1 MTVEVI
7 VALVGQLI
15 VVLGAIIGT
24 YTKLQVSINV
34 LNVELKNVNNTLSG
48 QAQEVRRIEERLGKL
63 ESRVAMI
70 DRKSTRLNSSHT

>member
-34 LNVELKNVNNTLSG
+34 LNVELKNVNSILTG

-70 DRKSTRLNSSHT
+70 EGSLQR

>member
-1 MTVEVI
+1 MTVEVV
-7 VALVGQLI
+7 VALIGQL
-15 VVLGAIIGT
+15 VMVLGAVIGT

-34 LNVELKNVNNTLSG
+34 LNVKLENVSSTLSG

-70 DRKSTRLNSSHT
+70 EGSLQR

>member
-1 MTVEVI
+1 MTLEVT
-7 VALVGQLI
+7 VALVGQMIL
-15 VVLGAIIGT
+15 VLGAIIGT

-34 LNVELKNVNNTLSG
+34 LNVELKNVNSVLTG

-70 DRKSTRLNSSHT
+70 EGSLQR

>member
-7 VALVGQLI
+7 VALVGQMIL
-15 VVLGAIIGT
+15 VLGAIIGT

-34 LNVELKNVNNTLSG
+34 LNVELKNVNSVLTG

-70 DRKSTRLNSSHT
+70 EGSLQR

>member
-1 MTVEVI
+1 MTVEVT
-7 VALVGQLI
+7 VALVGQMVL
-15 VVLGAIIGT
+15 VLGAIIGT

-34 LNVELKNVNNTLSG
+34 LNVELKNVNSVLTG

-70 DRKSTRLNSSHT
+70 EGSLQR